1 MDKHLCILEKMN
13 KQRLKAYF
21 KQKKDTE
28 EQLRA
33 FRKQIPRL
41 TELDVDDKTSLEAG
55 TSKTYSEN

>member
-1 MDKHLCILEKMN
+1 MN